1 VYPRSFS
8 ILPAILAAVALLL
21 AGGCANQSLIQGP
34 KGASDAETAKF
45 EPIRDIP
52 IPTGSTLDNDKSLI
66 LANDKEWT
74 GRVVL
79 KADPSMPKL
88 FAYYGQQMRNLGW
101 QPVASVMGE
110 TGVLTFVQ
118 GARAATVQIKPAMF
132 GGSIV
137 TVTMAPRHDASGFG
151 TQAVVPDQSIQAERL
166 PPYGASSRH

>member
-1 VYPRSFS
+1 MRLKPSFS
-8 ILPAILAAVALLL
+8 LPAVMTVAALLL

-34 KGASDAETAKF
+34 KGSADAETAKF

-66 LANDKEWT
+66 LSNEKEWT

-79 KADPSMPKL
+79 KADPPMPKL
-88 FAYYGQQMRNLGW
+88 FAYYAQQMRSLGW

-118 GARAATVQIKPAMF
+118 GARAATVQIKPGMF
-132 GGSIV
+132 TGSIV
-137 TVTMAPRHDASGFG
+137 TVTMAPRHDADGMA
-151 TQAVVPDQSIQAERL
+151 TQAIAPDQSVQSERL
-166 PPYGASSRH
+166 APLGSSRR